1 MPIARDWGARNCM
14 ESRTHDPAERV
25 LRGSLDQLRLGR
37 RRVEPNERPVEAI
50 HAGQRESGRAVVFAL
65 WTLLGLVLSDTFLR
79 LHVISSLAVI
89 VALQL
94 LNLQQPR

>member
-1 MPIARDWGARNCM
+1 MTRQNVCCAAVWTSCASAPEG
-14 ESRTHDPAERV
+14 
-25 LRGSLDQLRLGR
+25 
-37 RRVEPNERPVEAI
+37 VEPNERPVEAI

-65 WTLLGLVLSDTFLR
+65 WTLLGLVLSETFLR
-79 LHVISSLAVI
+79 LHVLSSLAAI